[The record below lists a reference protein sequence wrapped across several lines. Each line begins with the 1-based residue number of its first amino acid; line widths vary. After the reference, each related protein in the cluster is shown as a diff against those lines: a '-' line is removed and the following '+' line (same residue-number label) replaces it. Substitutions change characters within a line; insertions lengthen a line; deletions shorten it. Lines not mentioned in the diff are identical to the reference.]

1 MNAHPRNRRA
11 LWIVVAL
18 VLCVGSTAAVA
29 AAKSSTL
36 HLGGKWTGTY
46 NGAYSGSFTINWI
59 QSGSKLS
66 GTINLSSPKGS
77 YGITGSVSG
86 TAIHFGAVTA
96 GAKYKGSVSESGKS
110 MGGTYTA
117 GTSGTGHWAAKK
129 SVPTK
134 KT

>member
-1 MNAHPRNRRA
+1 MKVHPRRRRA
-11 LWIVVAL
+11 LWVAVVVAL
-18 VLCVGSTAAVA
+18 CVGGMATVA
-29 AAKSSTL
+29 TAKSSTL

-46 NGAYSGSFTINWI
+46 NGAYSGTFTINWI

-66 GTINLSSPKGS
+66 GTINLSNPKGS

-96 GAKYKGSVSESGKS
+96 GAKYSGSVTKLGTA

-117 GTSGTGHWAAKK
+117 GTGGTGHWAAKK
-129 SVPTK
+129 YVPKK

>member
-1 MNAHPRNRRA
+1 MHAHPRSRRA
-11 LWIVVAL
+11 LGVVVAL
-18 VLCVGSTAAVA
+18 ILCVAGLATMAEAR
-29 AAKSSTL
+29 SSTL

-46 NGAYSGSFTINWI
+46 SGAYSGSFTIKWI

-66 GTINLSSPKGS
+66 GTIDLSNPKGN

-96 GAKYKGSVSESGKS
+96 GAKYSGTVARSGAS

-117 GTSGTGHWAAKK
+117 GTGGTGHWSAKK
-129 SVPTK
+129 SVPKK